1 MMLMTQTVEP
11 QLSRPRLLIIENDP
25 ESRRRL
31 MNVFELE
38 YRLTLVDNS
47 IQGLELL
54 GQEPFDLVLLDM
66 MMPDI
71 SGLEL
76 LNRIRSSAILAD
88 MPVVLISAQQH
99 NPAIVQGLQDGAN
112 DYITKP
118 FDMEVIR
125 ARVKSQLALKMRLD
139 EQRQTIAT
147 LKDRYEIK
155 DRFLRIASHDLKNP
169 LNNILLAQYQ
179 LRNVVGDDPDAAEA
193 LDTIE
198 DTVHSMSNLV
208 EDFLDSAALENGR
221 PELELDAVDVQ
232 EVISEVVLHYSI
244 AANRK
249 NISLIIDETPGIV
262 LADYDRLVQIL
273 NNLVSNAIKFSSA
286 ETIVTLRTEQR
297 DGVVRVCV
305 VDQGPGIPAAEQA
318 DLFKPFSKLSPR
330 PTGGESSTGL
340 GLWIV
345 KELATLQN
353 GTVGM
358 ECPSDGGSIFWVD
371 LPAHREQSPAS

>member
-1 MMLMTQTVEP
+1 MPLVMLMTQTVEP
-11 QLSRPRLLIIENDP
+11 QLSRPRLLIIENDV
-25 ESRRRL
+25 ESCRRL
-31 MNVFELE
+31 MNAFELD
-38 YRLTLVDNS
+38 YRLTLADNS
-47 IQGLELL
+47 IEGLELL
-54 GQEPFDLVLLDM
+54 SQEPYDLVLLDIT
-66 MMPDI
+66 MPDI
-71 SGLEL
+71 TGLEL
-76 LNRIRSSAILAD
+76 LNRIRASALTSD
-88 MPVVLISAQQH
+88 MPVMLISSQPQ

-125 ARVKSQLALKMRLD
+125 ARVKSQLALKKRMD

-198 DTVHSMSNLV
+198 DTVHSMSDLV

-221 PELELDAVDVQ
+221 PQLELAGVDIQ
-232 EVISEVVLHYSI
+232 QVISEVVLRYSM

-249 NISLIIDETPGIV
+249 NIALTIEDTPGVV
-262 LADYDRLVQIL
+262 LADYGRLVQIL
-273 NNLVSNAIKFSSA
+273 NNLISNAIKFSTA
-286 ETIVTLRTEQR
+286 DTKITLRSEKR
-297 DGVVRVCV
+297 DGVVRIRV
-305 VDQGPGIPAAEQA
+305 VDQGPGIPAGEQS

-358 ECPSDGGSIFWVD
+358 ECPPEGGSIFWVD
-371 LPAHREQSPAS
+371 LPAHNA